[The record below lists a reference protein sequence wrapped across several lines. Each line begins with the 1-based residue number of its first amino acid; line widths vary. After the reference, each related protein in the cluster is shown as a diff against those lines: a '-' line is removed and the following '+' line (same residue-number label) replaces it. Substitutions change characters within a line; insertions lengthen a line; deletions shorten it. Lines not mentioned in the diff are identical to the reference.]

1 MPIFR
6 CSFLTISRAVWL
18 ETTTIGKLE
27 HSTFRLYPIYTYDG
41 PTLGPE
47 IALEEDSAKK

>member
-1 MPIFR
+1 M
-6 CSFLTISRAVWL
+6 LTIPRVVRP

-27 HSTFRLYPIYTYDG
+27 PSTFWLYPIYTYDG

-47 IALEEDSAKK
+47 IAPEDDHAKI